1 MENHEFNQNL
11 EFFFNSFKLAFNGL
25 PCLLVNGPSSI
36 MFEHVH
42 DYFHPKDF
50 ASCFSQLF

>member
-1 MENHEFNQNL
+1 MENHELNQNL

-36 MFEHVH
+36 MFEHLH

-50 ASCFSQLF
+50 AICFS